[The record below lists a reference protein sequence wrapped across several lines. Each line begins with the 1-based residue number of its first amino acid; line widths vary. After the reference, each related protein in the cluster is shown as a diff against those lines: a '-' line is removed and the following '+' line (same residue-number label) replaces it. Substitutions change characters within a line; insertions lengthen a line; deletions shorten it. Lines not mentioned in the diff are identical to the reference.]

1 LWVLK
6 DEAMTRYGAAD
17 GLPYSAI
24 TSFCEDHEG
33 TMWFGTDRSGL
44 VRFKDG
50 KFNTY
55 TTAQGLSSNYIEHI
69 CEDREG
75 TLWIGTRDNGITR
88 MTRRVITT
96 ISEKDGLKGKIFYPI
111 LEDRSGSVWVGY
123 EGLNRIRDGKFTDY
137 HLILRPIGGPQ
148 IQPQVQSL
156 FEDREGRLW
165 IGHTSGLARFKDE
178 GLVPDKSLPSDGTP
192 YAIFQDSRGAFW
204 VGCSGWLARYYNGEI
219 RTFTTEDGLH
229 EFVQPIYEDRQGRI
243 WIGSY
248 GGLAQ
253 FVDDHLV
260 LLTEKDGLSS
270 NRIRAIH
277 EDTDGTLWI
286 GTYDGGLNRFKDGRF
301 TSYTTKDG
309 MFSNGVFAIL
319 EDKRGNFWMSSNQ
332 GIHRVRKDQLN
343 DFAEGRIHKIDSI
356 SYGKADGMLNAECNG
371 ARQPSA
377 IKTRDGRMWFPTF
390 DGIAVVDSEAVTF
403 NDVPP
408 PVVIEKVVLERQ
420 EIDAGRPIEIHPGQD
435 DLEIHYAGLSFIN
448 PEHVQFKYR
457 LEGLDDEWVEPGNRR
472 VAYYPHLPDGRY
484 VFQVIAA
491 NSDGVWNRQGA
502 QIEIKVLP
510 AFWRTWWFTAII
522 AATIAGAAIAAY
534 RFRVNNLEQARAA
547 QQEFSRLLINSQE
560 TERKRIGSELHD
572 SLGQSIIV
580 IRNLCLMMRGR
591 AKEQNVLDRQID
603 EIVAETSRAL
613 GEVKEISYNLRPF
626 QLDRLGLTRALES
639 LVDKLSKSLDIDF
652 FADIDD
658 VSGCFS
664 QEEETSL
671 YRIAQETLNNI
682 VKHSGATRA
691 SVTLRRGERQVE
703 LVVRDNG
710 QGLSRSGEQT
720 NSQGAGFG
728 LIGIAERVRML
739 GGALEIESEPGRG
752 TTITVTIALKDRKDE

>member
-1 LWVLK
+1 
-6 DEAMTRYGAAD
+6 
-17 GLPYSAI
+17 
-24 TSFCEDHEG
+24 
-33 TMWFGTDRSGL
+33 
-44 VRFKDG
+44 
-50 KFNTY
+50 
-55 TTAQGLSSNYIEHI
+55 
-69 CEDREG
+69 
-75 TLWIGTRDNGITR
+75 
-88 MTRRVITT
+88 
-96 ISEKDGLKGKIFYPI
+96 
-111 LEDRSGSVWVGY
+111 
-123 EGLNRIRDGKFTDY
+123 
-137 HLILRPIGGPQ
+137 
-148 IQPQVQSL
+148 
-156 FEDREGRLW
+156 
-165 IGHTSGLARFKDE
+165 
-178 GLVPDKSLPSDGTP
+178 
-192 YAIFQDSRGAFW
+192 
-204 VGCSGWLARYYNGEI
+204 
-219 RTFTTEDGLH
+219 
-229 EFVQPIYEDRQGRI
+229 
-243 WIGSY
+243 
-248 GGLAQ
+248 
-253 FVDDHLV
+253 
-260 LLTEKDGLSS
+260 
-270 NRIRAIH
+270 
-277 EDTDGTLWI
+277 
-286 GTYDGGLNRFKDGRF
+286 
-301 TSYTTKDG
+301 
-309 MFSNGVFAIL
+309 
-319 EDKRGNFWMSSNQ
+319 
-332 GIHRVRKDQLN
+332 
-343 DFAEGRIHKIDSI
+343 
-356 SYGKADGMLNAECNG
+356 
-371 ARQPSA
+371 
-377 IKTRDGRMWFPTF
+377 MWFPTF

-534 RFRVNNLEQARAA
+534 RFRVNKLEQARAA

-703 LVVRDNG
+703 LIVRDNG

-728 LIGIAERVRML
+728 LIGIAERARML